1 MVNIIAGYLQE
12 MILLL
17 SFLYVIV
24 HAKKYYVANKDN
36 KDCERKK
43 LKCYSNTRFSVH

>member
-1 MVNIIAGYLQE
+1 MVNIIAGYSQE
-12 MILLL
+12 IMLLL
-17 SFLYVIV
+17 SCLYV
-24 HAKKYYVANKDN
+24 HAKKYQVANKDN